1 MNLTIA
7 HALRWGVASVGVYS
21 TGHGSP
27 FMGKPFR
34 CREYTGGRRSFE
46 AVVVKKA
53 GLWLCKHFC
62 KDARN
67 KLVLA
72 CFFV

>member
-1 MNLTIA
+1 MTIA
-7 HALRWGVASVGVYS
+7 FALRWGVAFVGVYS

-27 FMGKPFR
+27 FLGKTFQVQGVHWWMALIR
-34 CREYTGGRRSFE
+34 GHNSEESR
-46 AVVVKKA
+46 VVA
-53 GLWLCKHFC
+53 LYHFC

-72 CFFV
+72 CIFV